1 MSKGELKKY
10 VAKKTGIT
18 AKEAGIVIDVVLQG
32 IVEGL
37 TKKGKTTMPNFGR
50 FEIKTTKPRQAR
62 NPKTGESVFVDSKE
76 VVRFRPARDLK
87 EKVAHR

>member
-1 MSKGELKKY
+1 MGKTELKKY
-10 VAKKTGIT
+10 VAKQTGIT

-37 TKKGKTTMPNFGR
+37 TMKGKATLPNFGR
-50 FEIKTTKPRQAR
+50 FEIKRAAARQAR
-62 NPKTGESVFVDSKE
+62 NPKTGEAVFVEEKD
-76 VVRFRPARDLK
+76 VVRFKPAYNLK